1 VSWALAE
8 LSDVAEIFNGKTPSK
23 SEQRDIGA
31 PVLKI
36 KDVSEGGFFK
46 GLFDS
51 FVDQDLA
58 DKFSHK
64 SIQLDDTLILNA
76 AHNSDYVGK
85 KQYRAELEVVGSL
98 PTGEWLIARA
108 NKKFLNPR
116 FLNYWLASGD
126 ARFKIKQLVKGIHL
140 YPKDVARL
148 EIPLPPLAEQKRIAA
163 VLDKADAIRRKRQQ
177 AIQLAEEFLRAVF
190 LDMFGDPVTKGWG
203 LTTVENMAIDKK
215 GSMRTGPFG
224 SDLKHSEFVDEG
236 VAVLGIDNAVKN
248 RFAWDKKRYIP
259 HDKYEQLKRYT
270 VKPGDVLITIMGT
283 CGRCAVVPEDIP
295 TAINT
300 KHLCCITLDKG
311 KCLPSFLHAYF
322 LMHPISRR
330 YLGQTAK
337 GAIMDG
343 LNMGMIKDMP
353 IPKVPI
359 HIQDRYE
366 KICDKTLANIRLQE
380 TSSVAVDEGFK
391 SLSHQAFSGCL

>member
-1 VSWALAE
+1 MSWPLVSIGRNVENTCTW
-8 LSDVAEIFNGKTPSK
+8 NPSK
-23 SEQRDIGA
+23 SDSQEYFSYIDLSSVDKDRKEINLESVSMSVPSEAPSRARQLVRSHDVLVATVRPNLNGVALVPESHNGA
-31 PVLKI
+31 TASTGYCILRAIPETLDSKYLYYWVQTETFI
-36 KDVSEGGFFK
+36 KDMMMKATGANYPAVS
-46 GLFDS
+46 
-51 FVDQDLA
+51 
-58 DKFSHK
+58 DK
-64 SIQLDDTLILNA
+64 I
-76 AHNSDYVGK
+76 
-85 KQYRAELEVVGSL
+85 
-98 PTGEWLIARA
+98 
-108 NKKFLNPR
+108 
-116 FLNYWLASGD
+116 
-126 ARFKIKQLVKGIHL
+126 IKESK
-140 YPKDVARL
+140 
-148 EIPLPPLAEQKRIAA
+148 IPLPPLTEQKRIAA
-163 VLDKADAIRRKRQQ
+163 ILDKADTIRRKRQQ
-177 AIQLAEEFLRAVF
+177 AIQLADEFLRSVF
-190 LDMFGDPVTKGWG
+190 LEMFGDPVTKGWE
-203 LTTVENMAIDKK
+203 LTTVENMAIDQK

-248 RFAWDKKRYIP
+248 RFAWDKKRYIS

-300 KHLCCITLDKG
+300 KHLCCITLNKE

-359 HIQDRYE
+359 HIQERYE
-366 KICDKTLANIRLQE
+366 KICNKSLANIRFQE
-380 TSSVAVDEGFK
+380 ISSVTVDEGCK
-391 SLSHQAFSGCL
+391 SLSQKAFSGYL